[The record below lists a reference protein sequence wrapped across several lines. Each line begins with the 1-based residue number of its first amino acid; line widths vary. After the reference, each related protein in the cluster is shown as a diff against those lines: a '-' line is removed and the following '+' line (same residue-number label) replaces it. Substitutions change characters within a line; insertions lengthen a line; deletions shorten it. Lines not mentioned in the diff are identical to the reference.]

1 MEIVGKTIGRYQ
13 VQKHIGEGG
22 MAHVYKAF
30 DPSINRTV
38 ALKILKAEH
47 CADQEHNN
55 RFLREGKAAG
65 ALTHPNIVTIY
76 DVGSLEGAPYIMM
89 ELLEGE
95 SLGDILQQGRRL
107 PMKTILRIAIQ
118 LAKAMDYAHA
128 RGIVHRDLKPDNI
141 ILGADGESVKI
152 TDFGIARIDGS
163 PGHETTQVGM
173 MLGTP
178 RYMSPEQASG
188 GSVDGRSDLFAV
200 GVIMYEMITGQKAF
214 DAESL
219 ATLIMQIVQKNPVPI
234 RQITADAPTGLQKI
248 VNKLLQKKPERRF
261 QSGKELQEALL
272 RELSSVQLHEDEQR
286 GYLPLQV
293 KWTAIMG
300 AVVAVAMAVASI
312 LVFRAQSDALTRQAV
327 DSGMS
332 LAKFIAVQAAIPVL
346 GEDWVTLEAL
356 VEDAAARQTFRYLIV
371 ADHRGIVRSASDSSL
386 VGDRWA
392 PSNVRQTL
400 LGGNSTQVQE
410 LEEHVFNFSLPILFD
425 QTVVGHL
432 DLGVD
437 TTELDAA
444 MTTTGR
450 MMVVL
455 ALAIVLAV
463 SLVIYVF
470 NKLIAKNLL
479 LATSAL
485 QLLGKGQ
492 LETRI
497 SRKRDDEFGD
507 LFSAVNHLADGIEK
521 QLEGSG
527 FTEGPLMDTV
537 VAPGGGLEIS
547 GIVRGIANDHTIARA
562 SDANCNDEPV

>member
-1 MEIVGKTIGRYQ
+1 MEIVGRTIGRYQ
-13 VQKHIGEGG
+13 VQEHIGEGG

-47 CADQEHNN
+47 CADEEHNN

-107 PMKTILRIAIQ
+107 PITTIIRIAIQ
-118 LAKAMDYAHA
+118 LAKAMDYAHT
-128 RGIVHRDLKPDNI
+128 RGVVHRDMKPDNI

-152 TDFGIARIDGS
+152 TDFGIARMDSS
-163 PGHETTQVGM
+163 PGNETTQVGM

-188 GSVDGRSDLFAV
+188 TIVDGRADLFAV

-219 ATLIMQIVQKNPVPI
+219 PTLIMQIVKKNPVPI
-234 RQITADAPTGLQKI
+234 RQLTTDAPAGLQKI
-248 VNKLLQKKPERRF
+248 VNKLLQKNPQRRF

-272 RELSSVQLHEDEQR
+272 RELSSVQSHEEEQR

-300 AVVAVAMAVASI
+300 AVVAVAMTVAST

-327 DSGMS
+327 DSGLS

-346 GEDWVTLEAL
+346 GEDWVTLESL
-356 VEDAAARQTFRYLIV
+356 VEDAAARQTFRYLVV
-371 ADHRGIVRSASDSSL
+371 ADHRGIVRGASDSSL
-386 VGDRWA
+386 VGERWE
-392 PSNVRQTL
+392 PSNIEQTL
-400 LGGNSTQVQE
+400 LDGDTIQVQE
-410 LEEHVFNFSLPILFD
+410 LEQPVFNFSLPVLFD

-450 MMVVL
+450 MMAML

-463 SLVIYVF
+463 SLLIYAF

-485 QLLGKGQ
+485 QLLGRGQ

-507 LFSAVNHLADGIEK
+507 LFNAVNHLADGIEK

-527 FTEGPLMDTV
+527 VTDGPLLDTV
-537 VAPGGGLEIS
+537 VVPEGKLEIS
-547 GIVRGIANDHTIARA
+547 GIVQGNPNDQTIVRS
-562 SDANCNDEPV
+562 SDVNRDDESA